1 MLTGMNAFDKAF
13 EHTVGIEGG
22 YSNNPADLGGPT
34 KYGITERVAR
44 AAGYQGDMKDMPIDI
59 AKAIYRRRYWDIN
72 RLDAVATVSES
83 VALEMFDTGVNCG
96 TSTAGLF
103 LQRSLNVLN
112 RQGKDFADLLPDGS
126 VGPMTVEAL
135 SAFVA
140 VRGIAG
146 HRVLLTMLNCLQ
158 GAKYIEIAE
167 RYPSQETF
175 VYGWVSNRVSI

>member
-1 MLTGMNAFDKAF
+1 MLAGMSAFDKAF

-22 YSNNPADLGGPT
+22 YSNNPADRGGPT

-44 AAGYQGDMKDMPIDI
+44 AAGYTSDMRDLPLDF
-59 AKAIYRRRYWDIN
+59 AKALYQRRYWDIN
-72 RLDAVATVSES
+72 RLDAVAAVSEA

-112 RQGKDFADLLPDGS
+112 RQGKDFADLLPDGA
-126 VGPMTVEAL
+126 VGPMTVSAL

-140 VRGIAG
+140 KRGTAG

-167 RYPSQETF
+167 RNPSQEEF
-175 VYGWVSNRVSI
+175 VFGWVSNRVNV